1 MAIPK
6 RRGRK
11 DLVRDVD
18 EEKKFQQRILE
29 LARVTRVVKGG
40 KRMRFRACVAIGDAG
55 AHRVGLGI
63 AKGADVAQAI
73 AKATTQAEKNLHTIP
88 LIRETI
94 PHLLWT
100 KYGAAR
106 LMIKPAP
113 KGTGVKA
120 GGVMRILCELGGVPN
135 IVGKMMGS
143 KNKLNNAQAI
153 LQAFDELKRP
163 VVTTRATIVEQPQ
176 QAIE

>member
-6 RRGRK
+6 RRGKK
-11 DLVRDVD
+11 DLVREVEDG
-18 EEKKFQQRILE
+18 KKFEQRILE

-40 KRMRFRACVAIGDAG
+40 KRMRFRACVAIGDAT

-73 AKATTQAEKNLHTIP
+73 AKATAQAEKNLHTIP
-88 LIRETI
+88 IVRDTI
-94 PHLLWT
+94 PHLHWT
-100 KYGAAR
+100 KYGAAL

-113 KGTGVKA
+113 RGTGVKA

-163 VVTTRATIVEQPQ
+163 VTTESVIHVQ
-176 QAIE
+176 QSSQVIE